1 MAKGAVKWFDTKK
14 GYGFI
19 KQPGGEDIFVHY
31 SGIEGDGFK
40 TLRAGEEVDQQEP
53 MAWTTV
59 GTPTACEAA
68 LPRVRLTVGD
78 SVVFEIDELR
88 IGTTW
93 HSVRRN

>member
-40 TLRAGEEVDQQEP
+40 TLRAGEEVE
-53 MAWTTV
+53 
-59 GTPTACEAA
+59 
-68 LPRVRLTVGD
+68 
-78 SVVFEIDELR
+78 FEIVSGPKGNQASR
-88 IGTTW
+88 V
-93 HSVRRN
+93 VRTGL